1 MAPKTTLEDL
11 AALVRRAGLPMTDQ
25 QIAELHQGSW
35 GYVEKM
41 LARVTGDGVD
51 RFAEPAPTFDPE
63 QGR

>member
-1 MAPKTTLEDL
+1 MPARTSLADL

-25 QIAELHQGSW
+25 QIAELHAGSW

-41 LARVTGDGVD
+41 IDRVTGEGVD

-63 QGR
+63 QR